1 MAPQQRFIIS
11 YISISLTN
19 DENCTKTGNDWN
31 KKTPV
36 FNMTSTLKM
45 FQNHM
50 FLKKTKLMY

>member
-50 FLKKTKLMY
+50 FLKKT